1 MPIDVGI
8 AVENVG
14 RLVDAVAAGVSRGI
28 FWMTPSIERRGEWF
42 AKAEDAFEG
51 FAGGGE
57 GVEGELEAFEADDR
71 AAMAFDHGRG
81 AIPIGAAEVATD
93 D

>member
-14 RLVDAVAAGVSRGI
+14 RLVDAVVAGECRGGFSMI
-28 FWMTPSIERRGEWF
+28 PSIERRGKRLAE
-42 AKAEDAFEG
+42 AEDAFKG

-57 GVEGELEAFEADDR
+57 GVERTLEAFEANDR
-71 AAMAFDHGRG
+71 AAMAFDYG
-81 AIPIGAAEVATD
+81 
-93 D
+93 